1 MFALTGQPGEGTTMK
16 IATILFP
23 TDFSVPSEAALQVA
37 TALAQES
44 GARLVITHVKND
56 DLPTRASGGSIS
68 VPSDVDETSLTRML
82 DEIHPTGDV
91 QHKHVLLSGDPA
103 EEILRLAERE
113 RADLI
118 VMSTHGRTGLS
129 RMLMGSV
136 AEDVVRRAPCP
147 VLTLKQPWTS
157 LEKE

>member
-1 MFALTGQPGEGTTMK
+1 MK
-16 IATILFP
+16 IATILYP
-23 TDFSVPSEAALQVA
+23 TDFSVSSEAALEVA
-37 TALAQES
+37 TAVAQRS

-56 DLPTRASGGSIS
+56 DAPTRASTDSIS
-68 VPSDVDETSLTRML
+68 IPSDVDETSLTRML
-82 DEIHPTGDV
+82 DEIHPTDANV
-91 QHKHVLLSGDPA
+91 EHKHVLLSGDPA

-129 RMLMGSV
+129 RMLLGSV
-136 AEDVVRRAPCP
+136 AESVVRRARCP

>member
-1 MFALTGQPGEGTTMK
+1 MK
-16 IATILFP
+16 IATILYP
-23 TDFSVPSEAALQVA
+23 TDFSVSSEAAFQVA
-37 TALAQES
+37 TAVAQQS
-44 GARLVITHVKND
+44 GARLVITHVKKD
-56 DLPTRASGGSIS
+56 DMPTRASAGSIGI
-68 VPSDVDETSLTRML
+68 PSDVDETSLTRML
-82 DEIHPTGDV
+82 DEIHPTDENV
-91 QHKHVLLSGDPA
+91 RHTHVLLSGDPA

-136 AEDVVRRAPCP
+136 AESVVRRAPCP

-157 LEKE
+157 LDKE